1 MKKNSLFYM
10 LSVLMVV
17 IACGTKQQ
25 EPSQEEEIPIASYE
39 AKGDSML
46 YGLACDG
53 CNDSV
58 LVFLSDK
65 GGDPISMNMLN
76 AMRSHRVFGRP
87 EVGDRMAVI
96 VSPEDSTKVLVA
108 VDMDMLRGTWVYDQL
123 PHRKDPGRAVNV
135 DSIRRT
141 LDEAE
146 VRRIDSLFASMMVP
160 REYGYTL
167 KRDYSEDVDASES
180 PDSRIE
186 DFLHLGFVRYVL
198 LQNEVIHA
206 QLDELLFHFRSIARV
221 GSVVAV
227 GPVLVS
233 PRIVVLARHL
243 LVSQNHLRALA
254 GEGEGGRCADSLRVV
269 RARDNR
275 DLVFQP
281 VIHHHDLRAPRHLQA
296 HILRHGRG
304 CDGGGSFT
312 MNLFAVRRSS
322 HER

>member
-87 EVGDRMAVI
+87 EVGDRMAVM

-167 KRDYSEDVDASES
+167 KRDYSVMSVGGPPRTTS
-180 PDSRIE
+180 
-186 DFLHLGFVRYVL
+186 
-198 LQNEVIHA
+198 
-206 QLDELLFHFRSIARV
+206 LDEQTYVEYPSLKRYNEWHIFNGKIIFSSSRM
-221 GSVVAV
+221 
-227 GPVLVS
+227 
-233 PRIVVLARHL
+233 
-243 LVSQNHLRALA
+243 
-254 GEGEGGRCADSLRVV
+254 GEKDSKPKVMNDTAEFV
-269 RARDNR
+269 
-275 DLVFQP
+275 
-281 VIHHHDLRAPRHLQA
+281 
-296 HILRHGRG
+296 ILRRDTMALRFGDTVRG
-304 CDGGGSFT
+304 FRLKPDT
-312 MNLFAVRRSS
+312 TTVK
-322 HER
+322 